1 MMITGNIEN
10 MQTLTGYIGSTGI
23 KGIITKQDSQSSVK
37 GYVQNRQTLTGHIKN
52 VNGITGIITNMPE
65 QSAKS
70 DHVFVIVDLL
80 QMHEQRIIYHNANV
94 VVSLTAQSSQPVS
107 KQIDISAVPVV
118 VAVNSVTAGYASF
131 SNNSITVQSAIA
143 IKEEVNE

>member
-1 MMITGNIEN
+1 MMITGNIQN

-65 QSAKS
+65 QSAKN
-70 DHVFVIVDLL
+70 DHVFVIVDLIKF
-80 QMHEQRIIYHNANV
+80 HEQQLI
-94 VVSLTAQSSQPVS
+94 
-107 KQIDISAVPVV
+107 
-118 VAVNSVTAGYASF
+118 VNSGIGLAFPSTTVSVNSMTANNIAF
-131 SNNSITVQSAIA
+131 SSGNITVN
-143 IKEEVNE
+143 KEVLSNATT

>member
-1 MMITGNIEN
+1 MMITGNIRN
-10 MQTLTGYIGSTGI
+10 MQTLTGHIGNTGI
-23 KGIITKQDSQSSVK
+23 KGIITKQNSQSSVK

-80 QMHEQRIIYHNANV
+80 QMHEQQTLINSANTILP
-94 VVSLTAQSSQPVS
+94 LTAQNLQAISG
-107 KQIDISAVPVV
+107 QININTIPTTIT
-118 VAVNSVTAGYASF
+118 VNSMTANNISF
-131 SNNSITVQSAIA
+131 SAENIMVN
-143 IKEEVNE
+143 EEVYSNANE